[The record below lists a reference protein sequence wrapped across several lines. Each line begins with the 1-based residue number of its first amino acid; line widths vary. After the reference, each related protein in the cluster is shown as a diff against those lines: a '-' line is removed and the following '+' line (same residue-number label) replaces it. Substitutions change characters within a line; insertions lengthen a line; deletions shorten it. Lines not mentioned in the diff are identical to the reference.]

1 METPTPQPKETWTKP
16 ELILIEVNK
25 IKQEEMENWLR
36 MIEDPE
42 VFRTLTL
49 SGGDG
54 RV

>member
-1 METPTPQPKETWTKP
+1 METPTPKPKETWTKP

-36 MIEDPE
+36 VLNDPE
-42 VFRTLTL
+42 AFKMLPS

-54 RV
+54 RW